1 MKKLLDEV
9 KKMEDTRQQGKVK
22 HLLCDIV
29 IIVMLAVL
37 TGHNVLK
44 KW

>member
-1 MKKLLDEV
+1 MKELIDEV
-9 KKMEDTRQQGKVK
+9 KKMKDTRQQWKVK

-37 TGHNVLK
+37 TGNK
-44 KW
+44 